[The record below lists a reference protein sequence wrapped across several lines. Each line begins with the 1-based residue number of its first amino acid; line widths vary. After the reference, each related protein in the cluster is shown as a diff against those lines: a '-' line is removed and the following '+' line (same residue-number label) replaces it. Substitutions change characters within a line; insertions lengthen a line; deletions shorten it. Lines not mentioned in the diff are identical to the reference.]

1 MRGKKEIH
9 IQDGFLFENLR
20 EHRPVALVL
29 VSGQTIAGTI
39 KRFDRYV
46 VLMDAGEKDI
56 LVYKHAIAGIGVAG
70 R

>member
-1 MRGKKEIH
+1 MRRRNEPH

-20 EHRPVALVL
+20 EHRAVGLVL
-29 VSGQTIAGTI
+29 SSGRVIAGTI

-46 VLMDAGEKDI
+46 VLIDDGRRNM
-56 LVYKHAIAGIGVAG
+56 LVYKHAIQGIGVAG